1 MAKYIVTLRVEVH
14 YDGQPEGL
22 DPGTFVP
29 RVMDALDSAGG
40 TRVVDVF
47 TSAYL
52 VPTEG
57 DRLTPLP
64 GPVPE

>member
-14 YDGQPEGL
+14 YDGQSAGL
-22 DPGTFVP
+22 DPGQFVP
-29 RVMDALDSAGG
+29 RVMDAIDSAGG

-47 TSAYL
+47 TSAYQ
-52 VPTEG
+52 VPAEG
-57 DRLTPLP
+57 GTFTPLP

>member
-22 DPGTFVP
+22 DPGRYVP
-29 RVMDALDSAGG
+29 LVMDALDSAGG
-40 TRVVDVF
+40 TRVVDVV
-47 TSAYL
+47 TSAYQ

-57 DRLTPLP
+57 DKFTPLP